1 MRQQCS
7 EEKLAKNWSSWLQ
20 TLEVLKKILQHMSW
34 LNAETWHTNDKA
46 LKCFSAY
53 LAMPNIQWTSA
64 ALIQAYVVPAGR
76 TEITSRQ
83 LESPT
88 DFLTWQITTARGNI
102 NKSRSWAQ
110 KANTIRCYFRS
121 DANQAK
127 VIQVETLNLW
137 KELSEMLR
145 LLWLAWRHEQI
156 AARCPAG
163 FQGLNAQ

>member
-1 MRQQCS
+1 MQQRS
-7 EEKLAKNWSSWLQ
+7 EEKLAKTWSSWLQ
-20 TLEVLKKILQHMSW
+20 RHSKYSKKYFSISHGWMQRLGTLMIKPSNHKP
-34 LNAETWHTNDKA
+34 

-53 LAMPNIQWTSA
+53 LAMPNIQSMSA
-64 ALIQAYVVPAGR
+64 TLIQADVVPAGR

-88 DFLTWQITTARGNI
+88 DFLTWQITTARGNV

-137 KELSEMLR
+137 KELSEMLH
-145 LLWLAWRHEQI
+145 LLWLAGRHEQKMP
-156 AARCPAG
+156 APCPAG
-163 FQGLNAQ
+163 F